1 MLFCGRGLKFGS
13 LLRGEKSLAS
23 TLHFTFFRLHT
34 LKDTAKALAVDL
46 LRLNTLSS
54 LFQELGQGDNRK
66 SGQASSG
73 SGREKGEVNAYR
85 LRRPLIF
92 SPASRSPLIPLVAHP
107 LFRSSPL
114 TESPEQA
121 NLRGTKTAFVVTTRY
136 PVFCFMG
143 VTHGDVTGQ
152 LYLP

>member
-13 LLRGEKSLAS
+13 LLRGKKFLAR
-23 TLHFTFFRLHT
+23 TLPSVTFFRLHT
-34 LKDTAKALAVDL
+34 LKDTSKALAVDL

-54 LFQELGQGDNRK
+54 LFHELGQGDNRK
-66 SGQASSG
+66 PGQASSG

-85 LRRPLIF
+85 LRHLLIF
-92 SPASRSPLIPLVAHP
+92 SPASRSPLIPLDWPRARNR
-107 LFRSSPL
+107 L
-114 TESPEQA
+114 

-136 PVFCFMG
+136 TVFCFMG
-143 VTHGDVTGQ
+143 AIPGDVTGQ

>member
-13 LLRGEKSLAS
+13 LLRGKKFLAS

-34 LKDTAKALAVDL
+34 LKDTSKALAVDL

-66 SGQASSG
+66 PGQASSG

-92 SPASRSPLIPLVAHP
+92 SPASRSPLILEVP
-107 LFRSSPL
+107 
-114 TESPEQA
+114 
-121 NLRGTKTAFVVTTRY
+121 K
-136 PVFCFMG
+136 
-143 VTHGDVTGQ
+143 Q
-152 LYLP
+152 LL